1 MPGAREDVMAAR
13 PRIGIT
19 SCSKNADYEE
29 SVRRAGGEP
38 VILDW
43 SDPKNAAEV
52 LATVDGVL
60 MTGGPDVDP
69 ALYGEK
75 REPQV
80 VSLAPPARDHFEL
93 ELAREVI
100 KQDAPILA
108 ICRGLQVLN
117 VAAGGS
123 LVQDIPTSLPGA
135 LAHDVKDPKNAIAHT
150 VRIAPGSRIAAL
162 LAGTETRVNSRHHQ
176 AVKRVGNGLEVTAT
190 APDGIVEALEKPDAR
205 FCVAVEWHPENF
217 VETGEFLPLFEALV
231 RASREKKST
240 A

>member
-1 MPGAREDVMAAR
+1 MAER

-43 SDPKNAAEV
+43 SDPNTAAEV

-69 ALYGEK
+69 ALYGET

-93 ELAREVI
+93 ELAREAI
-100 KQDAPILA
+100 RQDAPVLA

-123 LVQDIPTSLPGA
+123 LVQDIPTSIPGA
-135 LAHDVKDPKNAIAHT
+135 LGHDVKDPKNAIAHT

-231 RASREKKST
+231 RASSEKKST